1 MKHVIVV
8 GGGIA
13 GLACAYE
20 LSRRGAQV
28 TVVEREP
35 RLGGVI
41 RTERAG
47 EFLVEGGP
55 DSFLA
60 TKPWARELC
69 EEVGLGDRLIPSRAR
84 RVYVLSEGMLQPLP
98 DGLFLTVPSKL
109 GPFLKSPILSWRG
122 KLRVALDL
130 VLPRGPE
137 VEDESL
143 ASFVRRRLGREAL
156 EKLAEPLMAGIY
168 VASAEELSL
177 RATFPRFAEMER
189 EHRSLIRAL
198 QRTAPT
204 GNVSPFLS
212 LRGGIGE
219 LVERLV
225 ARMGGVA
232 FVTGREVAEL
242 EPAWRVRLAGGETIQ
257 ADAVVLAI
265 PAYEAARLWPGVPEV
280 KYVSTSV
287 VSLGYATGRLP
298 EGSGYVVPRR
308 EGRRILACTWSS
320 RKFEGRAPEG
330 RLLVRCF
337 LKGDGAGALDAAR
350 EEMRDVLGLEEEP
363 LLARSWVWTR
373 RNPVYEVGHERR
385 VREFE
390 AKLPPGLYVAGSGFH
405 GVGLPDCIRDG
416 RAAAR
421 RALGEEAV
429 RTETPAGSSSSPPRP
444 PEVR

>member
-1 MKHVIVV
+1 MKRVVVV

-20 LSRRGAQV
+20 LSRGGARV

-41 RTERAG
+41 RTERVG

-69 EEVGLGDRLIPSRAR
+69 EELGLGDRLIPSRAR
-84 RVYVLSEGMLQPLP
+84 RVYVLSGGALHPLP
-98 DGLFLTVPSKL
+98 EGLFLMVPSKAW
-109 GPFLKSPILSWRG
+109 PFLTSPLLSWRG
-122 KLRVALDL
+122 KLRMALDL

-198 QRTAPT
+198 RRAPPS
-204 GNVSPFLS
+204 GNLSPFLS

-219 LVERLV
+219 LVEKLV
-225 ARMGGVA
+225 ARMEGVN
-232 FVTGREVAEL
+232 FVTGREVAAL
-242 EPAWRVRLAGGETIQ
+242 EPSWRVRLAGGGEIE
-257 ADAVVLAI
+257 ADAAVLAV

-280 KYVSTSV
+280 KYVSTAV
-287 VSLGYATGRLP
+287 VSLAYASGELP
-298 EGSGYVVPRR
+298 EGSGFVVPRG

-337 LKGDGAGALDAAR
+337 VKGEGEGAEEAAR
-350 EEMRDVLGLEEEP
+350 EEMREILGLREEP
-363 LLARSWVWTR
+363 VFARSWVWVR

-390 AKLPPGLYVAGSGFH
+390 ARLPRGLYVAGSGFH
-405 GVGLPDCIRDG
+405 GVGIPDGVRDG
-416 RAAAR
+416 RETAR
-421 RALGEEAV
+421 RILAE
-429 RTETPAGSSSSPPRP
+429 
-444 PEVR
+444 

>member
-1 MKHVIVV
+1 VKRVVVV

-20 LSRRGAQV
+20 LSRGGARV

-41 RTERAG
+41 RTERVG

-69 EEVGLGDRLIPSRAR
+69 EELGLGDRLIPSRAR
-84 RVYVLSEGMLQPLP
+84 RVYVLSRGALHPLP
-98 DGLFLTVPSKL
+98 EGLFLVVPSKAW
-109 GPFLKSPILSWRG
+109 PFLRSPLLSWWG
-122 KLRVALDL
+122 KLRMALDL

-198 QRTAPT
+198 RRAPPS

-212 LRGGIGE
+212 LRGGVGE
-219 LVERLV
+219 LVDRLV
-225 ARMGGVA
+225 ARMEGVR
-232 FVTGREVAEL
+232 FVTGREVTAL
-242 EPAWRVRLAGGETIQ
+242 EPSWRVRLAGGGEIE
-257 ADAVVLAI
+257 ADAAVLAV
-265 PAYEAARLWPGVPEV
+265 PAYEATRLWPGVPEV
-280 KYVSTSV
+280 KYVSTAV
-287 VSLGYATGRLP
+287 VSLGYASGELP
-298 EGSGYVVPRR
+298 EGSGFVVPRG

-337 LKGDGAGALDAAR
+337 VKGEGEGVEEAAR
-350 EEMRDVLGLEEEP
+350 EEMREILGLREEP
-363 LLARSWVWTR
+363 VFARSWLWTR
-373 RNPVYEVGHERR
+373 RNPVYEVGHEQR

-390 AKLPPGLYVAGSGFH
+390 ARLPRGLYVAGSGFH
-405 GVGLPDCIRDG
+405 GVGIPDCVRDG
-416 RAAAR
+416 RATAR
-421 RALGEEAV
+421 RILAE
-429 RTETPAGSSSSPPRP
+429 
-444 PEVR
+444 

>member
-1 MKHVIVV
+1 VKRVVVV

-20 LSRRGAQV
+20 LSRGGARV
-28 TVVEREP
+28 TLVERDR
-35 RLGGVI
+35 RLGGVV
-41 RTERAG
+41 RTERVG

-69 EEVGLGDRLIPSRAR
+69 EELGLADRLIPSRAR
-84 RVYVLSEGMLQPLP
+84 RVYVLSGGSLHPLP
-98 DGLFLTVPSKL
+98 EGLFLTVPSKM
-109 GPFLKSPILSWRG
+109 GPFLRSGLISWRG
-122 KLRVALDL
+122 KLRMAMDL
-130 VLPRGPE
+130 VLPRGPD

-177 RATFPRFAEMER
+177 RATFPRFADMER

-198 QRTAPT
+198 RRAPPS

-219 LVERLV
+219 LVDRLV
-225 ARMGGVA
+225 ARLEGVTIL
-232 FVTGREVAEL
+232 TGKEVLGL
-242 EPAWRVRLAGGETIQ
+242 EPSWRVRLADGAIE
-257 ADAVVLAI
+257 ADAVVLAV

-280 KYVSTSV
+280 KYVSTTV
-287 VSLGYATGRLP
+287 VSLGYAAGDVP
-298 EGSGYVVPRR
+298 EGSGFVVPRS

-337 LKGDGAGALDAAR
+337 VKGEGEGAEEVAR
-350 EEMRDVLGLEEEP
+350 EEMREILGLREEP
-363 LLARSWVWTR
+363 LFARSWVWPR
-373 RNPVYEVGHERR
+373 RNPVYAVGHERR
-385 VREFE
+385 MREFE
-390 AKLPPGLYVAGSGFH
+390 ERLPRGLHVAGSGFH
-405 GVGLPDCIRDG
+405 GIGIPDCVRDG
-416 RAAAR
+416 RATAR
-421 RALGEEAV
+421 RVLAEDPV
-429 RTETPAGSSSSPPRP
+429 RTSPAGSSSFPPRP
-444 PEVR
+444 PEAR